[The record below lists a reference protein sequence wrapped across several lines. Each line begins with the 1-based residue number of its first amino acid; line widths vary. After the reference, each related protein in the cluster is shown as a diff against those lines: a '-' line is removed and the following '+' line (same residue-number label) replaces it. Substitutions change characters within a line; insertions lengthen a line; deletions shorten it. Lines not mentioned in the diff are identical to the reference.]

1 MVADEPTEKVKARYT
16 LPERLVVKPLK
27 GNPDL
32 VALRD
37 KLRKENDSESDTN

>member
-1 MVADEPTEKVKARYT
+1 MVADEPTEKVKVRYT

-27 GNPDL
+27 GNLDL
-32 VALRD
+32 IALRD

>member
-1 MVADEPTEKVKARYT
+1 MVDEPAEKVKVRYT
-16 LPERLVVKPLK
+16 LPERLIVKPLK

-32 VALRD
+32 VALRE